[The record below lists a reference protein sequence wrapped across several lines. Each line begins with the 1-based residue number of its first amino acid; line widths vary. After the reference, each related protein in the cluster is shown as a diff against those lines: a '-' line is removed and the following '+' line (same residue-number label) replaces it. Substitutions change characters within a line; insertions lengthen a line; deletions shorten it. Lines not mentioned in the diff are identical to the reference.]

1 MEDLTEIVKNIV
13 DSIDL
18 SIDVNSIVGNK
29 LFVCETL
36 QLTIGKI
43 VTNQSNDEYIVID
56 FLNNEWI
63 EVEPY
68 GATINPFDDTVVNAP
83 DVTYFYGTPASVN
96 NEYLQIDARTKKKTS
111 FIWLLENYEEE
122 FGGAESSIERKSK
135 FKLFF
140 LDEANEPKWINAEHH
155 RFVIQPMNNLIKA
168 FTNAISEN
176 PIFKNFTTVSTKPRA
191 RFGVYTV
198 NKGNTKKIID
208 EDLSGSELSIDL
220 EKFKC
225 KNYC

>member
-1 MEDLTEIVKNIV
+1 MEDLTEIVKSIV
-13 DSIDL
+13 ESIDL
-18 SIDVNSIVGNK
+18 SINVNSIVGNK

-43 VTNQSNDEYIVID
+43 VTNQVGDEYIVTN
-56 FLNNEWI
+56 FLNNTWL
-63 EVEPY
+63 EVSPY
-68 GATINPFDDTVVNAP
+68 GATTDPFDDTIVIAP

-111 FIWLLENYEEE
+111 FIWLLENYDEE
-122 FGGAESSIERKSK
+122 FGGVESSIERNSK
-135 FKLFF
+135 FRLFF
-140 LDEANEPKWINAEHH
+140 LDEANEPKWTNSEHH
-155 RFVIQPMNNLIKA
+155 SLVIQPMMNLINA
-168 FTNAISEN
+168 FTDAISEN